1 MKKSN
6 EKMVVLVEVVVVGGG
21 GGGGSTSICT
31 TTPHHGYRTSF
42 TNPRILPVGRHTTL
56 NFIHVQ
62 RVEFNASIVPI
73 IILISIPRRLR
84 HSILEK

>member
-21 GGGGSTSICT
+21 GGDGSTSICT
-31 TTPHHGYRTSF
+31 TTPHHGHRTSF

-56 NFIHVQ
+56 NVTYTSKELNLMLVLYQ
-62 RVEFNASIVPI
+62 
-73 IILISIPRRLR
+73 
-84 HSILEK
+84 